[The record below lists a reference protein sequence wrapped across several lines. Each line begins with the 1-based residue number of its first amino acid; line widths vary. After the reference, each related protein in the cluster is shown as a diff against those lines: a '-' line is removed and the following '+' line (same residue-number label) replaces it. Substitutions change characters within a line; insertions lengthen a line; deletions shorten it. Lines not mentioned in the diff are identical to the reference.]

1 MNNVITNLLKNY
13 SMEIIENS
21 TIKLFLDRHYL
32 GFVFVNKLIN
42 TRIQNIDNDCY
53 EYISKN
59 IDLDSLEKVNT
70 FFESLLSENE
80 KIEKGIVFTPEYICD
95 YIVKNTIKKFENN
108 TKIIDP
114 SCGCGIFIISLLNYL
129 KRKSN
134 KKIIELLE
142 QNIYGIDITKDNI
155 ERAKII
161 LTLYAIINGEDKE
174 DIKFNFIE
182 ADSLF
187 TDWNL
192 LFKEN
197 EFDYI
202 IGNPPY
208 INNHDLKSDYI
219 EKLSS
224 NFQTTTEGTFNI
236 FYAFIEQSMKYLK
249 KDGKLGYIVPNNFI
263 HIQSAKPLRKFI
275 KDNKYLNRIID
286 FKDNTIFYP
295 TLTYNC
301 ILFLSNNN
309 NSFSFAKIEKK
320 SNIRDV
326 FKKIEFKISKT
337 SSLKDDGWELV
348 DEKVKYNISKIE
360 SFDFKLDKYIR
371 VGIATLRDKVYII
384 DGYDDKKQMYY
395 KIINNKKYYIE
406 NDLIFPYVKVS
417 KYKTENDLKHII
429 FPYRLIDNNAVLI
442 SYDEMKNKYPNAF
455 NYFEK
460 EKETLCQR
468 NFDNKQKEWYQ
479 YGRSQGLNLWDDKIL
494 FSTFN
499 ESPNF
504 FKYNSKYVLFSNG
517 YCIMPNK
524 YNVDILLKILNSN
537 IMKYYI
543 DNTSYSI
550 SGNFKCYQK
559 KYIKNFSI
567 PNFNTE
573 EIEYLNNTTSKI
585 EIEKFLIEKYGLV
598 NFN

>member
-1 MNNVITNLLKNY
+1 MNNAITYLLKNY
-13 SMEIIENS
+13 SIEEIENM
-21 TIKLFLDRHYL
+21 TIKLFLDKHYL
-32 GFVFVNKLIN
+32 GFVFINKLIN
-42 TRIQNIDNDCY
+42 TRIQNINVDCY

-59 IDLDSLEKVNT
+59 INLDSLEEVNI
-70 FFESLLSENE
+70 FFESLVSEKEKNE
-80 KIEKGIVFTPEYICD
+80 NGIVFTPEYVCD
-95 YIVKNTIKKFENN
+95 YIVKNTIEKFDDN

-129 KRKSN
+129 KSKSN
-134 KKIIELLE
+134 KTIIELLE
-142 QNIYGIDITKDNI
+142 ENIYGIDITKNNI
-155 ERAKII
+155 ERTKII

-174 DIKFNFIE
+174 EIKFNFIE

-192 LFKEN
+192 LFNEN
-197 EFDYI
+197 KFDYI

-208 INNHDLKSDYI
+208 VNNHNLKESYI
-219 EKLSS
+219 IKLSS
-224 NFQTTTEGTFNI
+224 KFQTTTKGTFNI
-236 FYAFIEQSMKYLK
+236 FYAFIEQSMKFLK
-249 KDGKLGYIVPNNFI
+249 EDGKLGYIVPNNFI

-275 KDNKYLNRIID
+275 KDNKYLNMIID

-295 TLTYNC
+295 VLTYSC
-301 ILFLSNNN
+301 ILFLTNNN

-320 SNIRDV
+320 ANIRDV
-326 FKKIEFKISKT
+326 FQRIEFKTNKI

-348 DEKVKYNISKIE
+348 DENVEYNISKIE

-384 DGYDDKKQMYY
+384 DGFDDKKKMYY
-395 KIINNKKYYIE
+395 KKINNKKYYIE
-406 NDLIFPYVKVS
+406 NDLILPYIKVS
-417 KYKTENDLKHII
+417 KFKTDKDLKHII
-429 FPYRLIDNNAVLI
+429 FPYYLIDDNAIVI
-442 SYDEMKNKYPNAF
+442 NYDEMKNKYPMAF
-455 NYFEK
+455 NYFQNVK
-460 EKETLCQR
+460 EILDHR
-468 NFDNKQKEWYQ
+468 NYDKKQKEWYQ
-479 YGRSQGLNLWDDKIL
+479 YGRSQGLNLWGNKIL

-499 ESPNF
+499 EKPNF
-504 FKYNSKYVLFSNG
+504 FKYNSRDVLFSNG

-524 YNVDILLKILNSN
+524 YNIDVLLKILNSN

-567 PNFNTE
+567 PNFNKE
-573 EIEYLNNTTSKI
+573 EIKYLINTSNKI
-585 EIEKFLIEKYGLV
+585 EIENFLIKKYGLV
-598 NFN
+598 DFN